1 MTAAVEGTMR
11 RAMVLAAGLGLRMR
25 PLTDDTPKPLL
36 AVAGKAMIDHA
47 LDHLAAIG
55 IGDCVVNAH
64 YLADMVAAH
73 LGSRDLP
80 AIHLVVEHDLLDTG
94 GGVSQARELLG
105 PDPFY
110 VVNGDIL
117 WRDGPTPALARLASA
132 WDDGTMDALLLVQP
146 TADAFGYDG
155 GGDFFLGQTGGAGSG
170 AAAPMR
176 RRDIGSPAP
185 FVFTGIQLLHPRLFA
200 DAPEGA
206 FSLNL
211 LYDRAM
217 AAGRL
222 HGLVHDG
229 EWFHI
234 GTPEHLARADR
245 HLSAGYRP

>member
-1 MTAAVEGTMR
+1 MTAGGQITVT

-25 PLTDDTPKPLL
+25 PLTNTTPKPLL
-36 AVAGKAMIDHA
+36 AVGGKAMIDHA

-73 LGSRDLP
+73 LESRDAP
-80 AIHLVVEHDLLDTG
+80 AIHLVVEGDLLDTG
-94 GGVSQARELLG
+94 GGVLQARALLG

-117 WRDGPTPALARLASA
+117 WRDGPTPALARLARA
-132 WDDGTMDALLLVQP
+132 WDDGAMDALLLVHP
-146 TADAFGYDG
+146 TAGAFGYDG
-155 GGDFFLGQTGGAGSG
+155 AGDFFLDQGDAT
-170 AAAPMR
+170 PLR
-176 RRDIGSPAP
+176 RREVGAPAP
-185 FVFTGIQLLHPRLFA
+185 FVFTGVQILHPRLLA

-206 FSLNL
+206 FSLNF
-211 LYDRAM
+211 LYDRALAM
-217 AAGRL
+217 GRL

-234 GTPEHLARADR
+234 GTPETLARADR
-245 HLSAGYRP
+245 HLGAG

>member
-1 MTAAVEGTMR
+1 MTVN

-36 AVAGKAMIDHA
+36 AVGGKAMIDHA

-64 YLADMVAAH
+64 YLADKVAAH
-73 LGSRDLP
+73 LEAREAP
-80 AIHLVVEHDLLDTG
+80 ATHLVTEPELLDTG
-94 GGVSQARELLG
+94 GGVSQARHLLG

-117 WRDGPTPALARLASA
+117 WRDGETPALTRLAQA
-132 WDDGTMDALLLVQP
+132 WDDGAMDALLLLHP
-146 TADAFGYDG
+146 TEDAFGYDG
-155 GGDFFLGQTGGAGSG
+155 GGDFFLHQGGSALTRRIEGE
-170 AAAPMR
+170 AAPL
-176 RRDIGSPAP
+176 
-185 FVFTGIQLLHPRLFA
+185 VFTGVQILHPRLFK

-211 LYDRAM
+211 LYDRAL

-234 GTPEHLARADR
+234 GTPETLGRAER
-245 HLSAGYRP
+245 HLKPGP